1 MPEIKSKHSLTAKYV
16 TPATWDL
23 LKDHVTK
30 TANYTLE
37 KAIVCATSFDN

>member
-1 MPEIKSKHSLTAKYV
+1 MPEMKSAHSLTAKYV

-23 LKDHVTK
+23 LKNHVTK

-37 KAIVCATSFDN
+37 